1 MLSDLMIDFLSK
13 LRAEDL
19 QRLMEVLEDDS
30 DVFNTDAAM
39 DGIKIC
45 ISTRKVMEESH
56 QSPRNE

>member
-45 ISTRKVMEESH
+45 IATRKVMEESH